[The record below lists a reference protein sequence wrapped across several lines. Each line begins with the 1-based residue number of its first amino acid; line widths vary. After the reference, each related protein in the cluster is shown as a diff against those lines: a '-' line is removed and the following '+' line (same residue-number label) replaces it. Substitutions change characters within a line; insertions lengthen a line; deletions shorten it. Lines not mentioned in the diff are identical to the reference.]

1 MRRNSKGAR
10 ADTGVIDGLEPPRAL
25 PELTPPR
32 TSMPSVPSRAKLLGS
47 MRPIG
52 VVFLEQSTR
61 LGSPLRS
68 PLWRGKGVFHSSMP
82 CA

>member
-1 MRRNSKGAR
+1 M
-10 ADTGVIDGLEPPRAL
+10 IDGLEPPRAL

-32 TSMPSVPSRAKLLGS
+32 TSLPSVPSRAKLLG
-47 MRPIG
+47 PIG
-52 VVFLEQSTR
+52 VVFLERSMR